1 MKKIVCISGALLLA
15 ASACLP
21 HQPVFSFV
29 QINRTMKLTCL
40 EPMLKL

>member
-15 ASACLP
+15 AFCLP